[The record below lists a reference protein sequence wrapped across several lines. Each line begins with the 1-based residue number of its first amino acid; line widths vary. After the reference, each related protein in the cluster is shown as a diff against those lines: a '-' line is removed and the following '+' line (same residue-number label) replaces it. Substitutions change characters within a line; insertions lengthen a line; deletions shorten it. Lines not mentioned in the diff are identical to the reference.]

1 LFLRLSLQT
10 VQLAVAELQAR
21 TADVEEAARKRAAAA
36 KQYKQVSCR
45 SCPSLPRAS
54 IHPSILT
61 YLLTRAFSTFWFH
74 VYQEAR
80 RLQVEVAELQHML
93 ASEKSANL
101 QLQQRVAAL
110 TTQHGEHVLAEQRHA
125 LELATQTAGCEA
137 AQRRAEAAEAQAAE
151 AMRQL
156 EEAARVRS
164 DLELILKRLVKT
176 PHGAGAELGIAR

>member
-1 LFLRLSLQT
+1 M
-10 VQLAVAELQAR
+10 QLAVAELQAR

-36 KQYKQVSCR
+36 KQYKQVRCR
-45 SCPSLPRAS
+45 LSLTAARFHPS
-54 IHPSILT
+54 IHPSRLT
-61 YLLTRAFSTFWFH
+61 HAFSTFWFH
-74 VYQEAR
+74 VHQEAR
-80 RLQVEVAELQHML
+80 RLQVEVAELKHML
-93 ASEKSANL
+93 AGEKSANL

-110 TTQHGEHVLAEQRHA
+110 TTQHGEHALAEQRHA

-137 AQRRAEAAEAQAAE
+137 AQRRADAAEAQAAE